1 MTEKS
6 GSIFMRKCN
15 EFYKKNS
22 RVIENILFPLILFLW
37 PLLRINQGLSMAD
50 TMYALSNYEF
60 FPQITGPWMQATYL
74 ANSLGYLFMKLPGG
88 GTVLGMYFYTGLV
101 LSAIFL
107 IVYYMLRKTLGAP
120 ITAAGELIACC
131 MCWCPTL
138 LLYNYLT
145 YMLMTL
151 GIIFLWKAMTCTS
164 GEISGES
171 SGKTTGEISGET
183 SEEMPGTAAG
193 AALKGH
199 QKTAVKHAPGMSS
212 RYCIAAGFCLG
223 LNVMSRMANAAEA
236 AFIVALWLSPMFM
249 RRCAGST
256 AHARSTFARIVRQTL
271 LCIAGWAAGFLIP
284 YAVICAQYGTKA
296 YGDMINNMFSMTD
309 QATDYKFSSMLNGMF
324 GDYGR
329 GIAWIMPMA
338 VCAAAIVLICIFIKK
353 RNAKAADITGKILSV
368 CGVILCVRFC
378 WGRGMF
384 NYNYYEYRSMYYWAV
399 IFLILALICA
409 LCKIFDKR
417 ENNSIRLLAL
427 LVLLEILLTPFGSN
441 NQLYPIINNM
451 FLTVPFTL
459 YSLYGFVCANKM
471 RTSELSVTQAVSAS
485 NHQCTWLI
493 PVSYFIYAVILM
505 TTIQSIGFYFG
516 FALQDGVWG
525 DARDTQTTVSK
536 KTSGVYTTQQNAK
549 DIDELCAYAA
559 KNGLAGRS
567 TIIYGDAPGAGY
579 LLDMSPAL
587 SSFWPSLPSYSYSDW
602 QRDIAIVESSMDKSS
617 TDKNGTDKNSTDM
630 NSTDKNSTDKNDTDK
645 NSRDNSITE
654 YVDTARPVV
663 VVTSGVAAYIDSCS
677 GMPDTATQDTATQD
691 TATQDTATQDTVM
704 QDVAADN
711 TKTEITETSLG
722 YVDPEYLKDD
732 EKLKDLQRFMKQ
744 YSYAKTFSDEQFT
757 VYE

>member
-1 MTEKS
+1 
-6 GSIFMRKCN
+6 MRKCN

-22 RVIENILFPLILFLW
+22 RVIENNLFPLILFLW

-101 LSAIFL
+101 LSAILL

-199 QKTAVKHAPGMSS
+199 QKTAVKHVPGMSS

-236 AFIVALWLSPMFM
+236 AFIVALWLSPMLM

-284 YAVICAQYGTKA
+284 YAVISAQYGTKA

-309 QATDYKFSSMLNGMF
+309 QATDYKLSSMLNGMF

-338 VCAAAIVLICIFIKK
+338 VCTAAIVLICIFIKK

-368 CGVILCVRFC
+368 CGVILWVRFC

-384 NYNYYEYRSMYYWAV
+384 DYNYYEYRSMYYWAV

-459 YSLYGFVCANKM
+459 YSLYGFVRVNWWCAW
-471 RTSELSVTQAVSAS
+471 T
-485 NHQCTWLI
+485 I

-505 TTIQSIGFYFG
+505 TTIQSVGFYFG

-525 DARDTQTTVSK
+525 DARNTQTTVSK
-536 KTSGVYTTQQNAK
+536 KTAGVYTTQQNAK

-559 KNGLAGRS
+559 KNGFTGRS

-602 QRDIAIVESSMDKSS
+602 QRDIAIVESSMD
-617 TDKNGTDKNSTDM
+617 TNNADTNNADTNNADTNNADKNSIEYAD
-630 NSTDKNSTDKNDTDK
+630 ST
-645 NSRDNSITE
+645 
-654 YVDTARPVV
+654 RPVV
-663 VVTSGVAAYIDSCS
+663 VVTSGVAAYIDSCN
-677 GMPDTATQDTATQD
+677 GA
-691 TATQDTATQDTVM
+691 
-704 QDVAADN
+704 
-711 TKTEITETSLG
+711 
-722 YVDPEYLKDD
+722 VDDASLKDD

-744 YSYAKTFSDEQFT
+744 YGYVKTFSDEQFT

>member
-1 MTEKS
+1 
-6 GSIFMRKCN
+6 MRKCN

-338 VCAAAIVLICIFIKK
+338 VCAAVIVLICIFIKK

-368 CGVILCVRFC
+368 CGVILWVRFC

-384 NYNYYEYRSMYYWAV
+384 DYHYYEYRSMYYWAV

-417 ENNSIRLLAL
+417 EKSSIRLLAL

-459 YSLYGFVCANKM
+459 YSLYGFVRVNWWCAW
-471 RTSELSVTQAVSAS
+471 T
-485 NHQCTWLI
+485 I

-505 TTIQSIGFYFG
+505 TTIQSVGFYFG

-602 QRDIAIVESSMDKSS
+602 QRDIAIVESSMD
-617 TDKNGTDKNSTDM
+617 TNNADTNNADTNNADKNSIEYAD
-630 NSTDKNSTDKNDTDK
+630 ST
-645 NSRDNSITE
+645 
-654 YVDTARPVV
+654 RPVV
-663 VVTSGVAAYIDSCS
+663 VVTSGVAAYIDSCN
-677 GMPDTATQDTATQD
+677 GA
-691 TATQDTATQDTVM
+691 
-704 QDVAADN
+704 
-711 TKTEITETSLG
+711 
-722 YVDPEYLKDD
+722 VDDASLKDD

-744 YSYAKTFSDEQFT
+744 YGYVKTFSDEQFT